1 MMYSLDEIGLIPS
14 EISTI
19 EHRGDINPFVQSPFG
34 GEKLPIFV
42 APMTCI
48 LDANNICTFSR
59 SKVEPIMPVRPGWDR
74 LILPNN
80 SAWLGWQAVTL
91 DEFINLF
98 VSCTAKEDMKHYILI
113 DVANG
118 HMEKLFKAVKD
129 AKQEYGDNLVVM
141 IGNIANP
148 DTYKECCKAKVDYV
162 RVGIGGGA
170 GCTTSVQT
178 GIHTSLPFILDKIKN
193 IKERMLLYKEATI
206 SDENGISLYGSFS
219 FGLAD
224 KMFTAE
230 EVCDYSEAEGF
241 LTKVVADGGINTI
254 DKAIKCLALGA
265 DYVMMGKCFAECE
278 ESIGKVYYTTFNGNT
293 VPCKLYYGQS
303 SEQGQ
308 IDRFGKVKSNPEGT
322 IKHVPVTTNLSEF
335 CDKFEAALRSA
346 MSYCN
351 ARTLNDFIGKVQYE
365 TMTHSEFDAYI
376 K

>member
-1 MMYSLDEIGLIPS
+1 MMYSLDEIGLIPA
-14 EISTI
+14 EISSI

-48 LDANNICTFSR
+48 LNANNICEFSR
-59 SKVEPIMPVRPGWDR
+59 SQVEPVLPVCCAEVEER
-74 LILPNN
+74 IQLPNG
-80 SAWLGWQAVTL
+80 SDWQGWTAMTL
-91 DEFINLF
+91 DEFI
-98 VSCTAKEDMKHYILI
+98 HYFCGCNMAEGPKYHILI

-118 HMEKLFKAVKD
+118 HMEKLFEAVKD
-129 AKQEYGDNLVVM
+129 AKQEFGDRLVVM

-148 DTYKECCKAKVDYV
+148 RTYIECCKARVDYV

-178 GIHTSLPFILDKIKN
+178 GIHASMPWILTGINSVKHNIHFYEQYTGYLGDKSWIRGNK
-193 IKERMLLYKEATI
+193 
-206 SDENGISLYGSFS
+206 
-219 FGLAD
+219 
-224 KMFTAE
+224 
-230 EVCDYSEAEGF
+230 GF
-241 LTKVVADGGINTI
+241 RTKVIADGGINTI

-278 ESIGKVYYTTFNGNT
+278 ESIGKVSHAVFNGNI

-365 TMTHSEFDAYI
+365 TMTHSEFGAYI